1 MNHQKSFFLIT
12 FTKENKSRPSK
23 SSVSENISS
32 YCSFLCRTPKME
44 TFLIGTYMVDEK
56 KKLTWQSGES
66 IVTNEK
72 VTSKPLMKR
81 LGCS

>member
-23 SSVSENISS
+23 SSV
-32 YCSFLCRTPKME
+32 
-44 TFLIGTYMVDEK
+44 DEK

-66 IVTNEK
+66 RVTNEN
-72 VTSKPLMKR
+72 VTNKPLVKR

>member
-1 MNHQKSFFLIT
+1 
-12 FTKENKSRPSK
+12 
-23 SSVSENISS
+23 
-32 YCSFLCRTPKME
+32 ME

-66 IVTNEK
+66 RVTNEN
-72 VTSKPLMKR
+72 VTNKPLVKR